1 MLICDYFD
9 FCQFRRLEKA
19 INGILITLKIINV
32 FKYSGLIKI
41 VMSSIFY
48 EYLDLTI
55 KSVINRIKIN
65 HR

>member
-19 INGILITLKIINV
+19 INGILITLKNINA

>member
-9 FCQFRRLEKA
+9 FCQFRRLEKT
-19 INGILITLKIINV
+19 INGISITLKNINT
-32 FKYSGLIKI
+32 FKYSGLIKF
-41 VMSSIFY
+41 VMNSRFY

-55 KSVINRIKIN
+55 KSVINRIKTN

>member
-9 FCQFRRLEKA
+9 FYQFRRLKKA
-19 INGILITLKIINV
+19 INGILITLQIFNF
-32 FKYSGLIKI
+32 FKYNSLIKF
-41 VMSSIFY
+41 VMNSRFY

-55 KSVINRIKIN
+55 KSVINRIKTN

>member
-9 FCQFRRLEKA
+9 FCQFRRLEKV
-19 INGILITLKIINV
+19 INGILITLRMLNHL
-32 FKYSGLIKI
+32 KYNNLIKS
-41 VMSSIFY
+41 VMSSRFH

>member
-9 FCQFRRLEKA
+9 FCQFRRLEKV
-19 INGILITLKIINV
+19 INGILITLRILNHL
-32 FKYSGLIKI
+32 KYNNLIKS
-41 VMSSIFY
+41 VMSSRFH

>member
-19 INGILITLKIINV
+19 INGISITLKIINT
-32 FKYSGLIKI
+32 FKYSDLIKI

-55 KSVINRIKIN
+55 KSVINRIKTN

>member
-19 INGILITLKIINV
+19 INGILITSKTINS
-32 FKYSGLIKI
+32 FKYSGLIKN

>member
-19 INGILITLKIINV
+19 INGILITLKIINA
-32 FKYSGLIKI
+32 FKYSILIKI

>member
-19 INGILITLKIINV
+19 INGILITLKIINA

-48 EYLDLTI
+48 EHLDLTI
-55 KSVINRIKIN
+55 KSVINRIKMN

>member
-19 INGILITLKIINV
+19 INGILITLKIINT

>member
-9 FCQFRRLEKA
+9 FYQFHRLKKA
-19 INGILITLKIINV
+19 INGILITSQILNL
-32 FKYSGLIKI
+32 FKYNGLIKF
-41 VMSSIFY
+41 VMNSRFY

-55 KSVINRIKIN
+55 KSVINRIKTN

>member
-19 INGILITLKIINV
+19 INGISITLKNINA
-32 FKYSGLIKI
+32 FKYSGLIKF
-41 VMSSIFY
+41 VMNSRFY

-55 KSVINRIKIN
+55 KSVINRIKTN
-65 HR
+65 HG

>member
-19 INGILITLKIINV
+19 INGISITLKNINT
-32 FKYSGLIKI
+32 FKYSNLIKF
-41 VMSSIFY
+41 VMNSRFY

>member
-9 FCQFRRLEKA
+9 FYQFRRLKKA
-19 INGILITLKIINV
+19 INGILITLQILNF
-32 FKYSGLIKI
+32 FKYNNLIKF
-41 VMSSIFY
+41 VMNSRFY
-48 EYLDLTI
+48 EHLDLTI